1 MFSLPQSEYDSLT
14 EIVNR
19 WSGLQ
24 NDGSFESNARSTLLA
39 PLAALRGLCL
49 TVEDAATMPVIEID
63 INELDLPDDVQRSSQ
78 PLWDSDEGIDPAEE
92 DDPNLDWSA
101 DFTGQDGDVDPE
113 EG

>member
-24 NDGSFESNARSTLLA
+24 NDGSFEGNARAVLLS

-49 TVEDAATMPVIEID
+49 TTEDAATMTPIQID
-63 INELDLPDDVQRSSQ
+63 TSQLDLPEDVVRSVQPDVDQDDG
-78 PLWDSDEGIDPAEE
+78 LAILEE
-92 DDPNLDWSA
+92 DDGSDDWSA
-101 DFTGQDGDVDPE
+101 DFIGYDGDVDPV

>member
-24 NDGSFESNARSTLLA
+24 NDGSFEASARAALLS

-49 TVEDAATMPVIEID
+49 TIEDAATMPVIEID
-63 INELDLPDDVQRSSQ
+63 INDLDLPEDVPRSVQPSEDPDADVTASEEDVQGS
-78 PLWDSDEGIDPAEE
+78 G
-92 DDPNLDWSA
+92 WSA
-101 DFTGQDGDVDPE
+101 DFIGYDGDVDE
-113 EG
+113 QEG